1 MKSLTLANKIQ
12 DGADVMIED
21 EEYRLLNNKYS
32 PEQRISI
39 LIKTFT
45 QELMKKVIFSAFQED
60 RQLVTYFVSLRVL

>member
-1 MKSLTLANKIQ
+1 LTLANKIQ
-12 DGADVMIED
+12 DGADVTIND

-45 QELMKKVIFSAFQED
+45 QELMKKVIFSAF
-60 RQLVTYFVSLRVL
+60 